1 MYLNGIKII
10 KNEIL
15 SYLTPISLAYW
26 IMCDGNKLNE
36 GLQLNTYA
44 FTKKEHDILMLSLNK
59 NFNIECS

>member
-1 MYLNGIKII
+1 
-10 KNEIL
+10 
-15 SYLTPISLAYW
+15 
-26 IMCDGNKLNE
+26 MCDGNKLNE